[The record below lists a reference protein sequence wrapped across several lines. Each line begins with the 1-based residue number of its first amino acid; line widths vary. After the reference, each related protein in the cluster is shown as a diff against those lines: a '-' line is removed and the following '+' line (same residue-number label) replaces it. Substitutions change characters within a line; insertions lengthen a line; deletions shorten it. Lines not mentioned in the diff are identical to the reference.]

1 MNDQQISRLEAR
13 LEKLVEGM
21 FALVFGK
28 RLQAHD
34 IALQLA
40 RSMEDGV
47 IAPQAGDPRP
57 IAPNF
62 YSIAINPDVH
72 RYILNR
78 HPALTDILSSQ
89 VVELATSV
97 GYRLNSRPIVEIIA
111 NEKIPPGHV
120 LVKAHH
126 VRDSYDTTAIMQPI
140 RTSADHAAPINPQL
154 IIASQKSV
162 LLDQPMITIGR
173 SHDNH
178 IILDDPFASRYHAQV
193 RLRFGCFTLFDAD
206 SQSGTYVNDVRV
218 REHRLQ
224 SGDVIRIG
232 KTSLVYMEDTP
243 SPENP
248 TGTID
253 NV

>member
-21 FALVFGK
+21 FAFVFGK

-62 YSIAINPDVH
+62 YNIIVNPDVH
-72 RYILNR
+72 NYILNR
-78 HPALTDILSSQ
+78 HPALPDILSSQ
-89 VVELATSV
+89 IIELANGV
-97 GYRLNSRPIVEIIA
+97 NYRLNSRPIIEISA
-111 NEKIPPGHV
+111 NEAVPPGHV
-120 LVKAHH
+120 QIQAHH
-126 VRDSYDTTAIMQPI
+126 VRDGHDTTAVMQPI
-140 RTSADHAAPINPQL
+140 RTSADHATPINPQL
-154 IIASQKSV
+154 IIAGQKGV

-193 RLRFGCFTLFDAD
+193 RLRFGCYTIFDAE
-206 SQSGTYVNDVRV
+206 SQSGTYVNDVRIH
-218 REHRLQ
+218 EHRLQ
-224 SGDVIRIG
+224 AGDVVRIG